1 MKIYSGKRS
10 KKNTVSKFVSTELET
25 GEEIVLDERST
36 KSPLVLQSDLA
47 LVKSILVTPA
57 HKLDMEQFHSHDWAA
72 DIYPQSHRI
81 MQLVCANS
89 TVQLCPLSSHPSY
102 QSYITREQIWQ
113 WVEGRCWQKRWHD
126 ADWRK
131 TFKIMQLVCYLWF
144 SFIQKKK
151 GETQYFPYQHLIIEY
166 HHFPWQ
172 QMTESTLSQMP
183 HIFHSFGCI

>member
-10 KKNTVSKFVSTELET
+10 KKNTVSTFVSTELEP

-36 KSPLVLQSDLA
+36 KSPLVLSDLA

-81 MQLVCANS
+81 MELVCANS

-102 QSYITREQIWQ
+102 QSYITREQI
-113 WVEGRCWQKRWHD
+113 
-126 ADWRK
+126 
-131 TFKIMQLVCYLWF
+131 
-144 SFIQKKK
+144 
-151 GETQYFPYQHLIIEY
+151 
-166 HHFPWQ
+166 
-172 QMTESTLSQMP
+172 
-183 HIFHSFGCI
+183 

>member
-36 KSPLVLQSDLA
+36 KSPLVLLSDLA

-81 MQLVCANS
+81 MELVCPNFA
-89 TVQLCPLSSHPSY
+89 LCHRIPLIKVTS
-102 QSYITREQIWQ
+102 Q
-113 WVEGRCWQKRWHD
+113 EGRFDSEWKAG
-126 ADWRK
+126 ADRK
-131 TFKIMQLVCYLWF
+131 DGMMQ
-144 SFIQKKK
+144 
-151 GETQYFPYQHLIIEY
+151 
-166 HHFPWQ
+166 
-172 QMTESTLSQMP
+172 TEGK
-183 HIFHSFGCI
+183 HSK